1 MWRSRA
7 QACRPLLGR
16 LRLPVFPEQLGHE
29 MTKNQAD
36 ITEFVERM
44 KRFDPT
50 LTPEQQVAVLDSLK
64 MPGIATIEAALK
76 HLQQQRHFSA
86 KQLDALHH
94 HLKKR
99 WPAGMA

>member
-1 MWRSRA
+1 
-7 QACRPLLGR
+7 
-16 LRLPVFPEQLGHE
+16 

-64 MPGIATIEAALK
+64 MPGITTIEAALK